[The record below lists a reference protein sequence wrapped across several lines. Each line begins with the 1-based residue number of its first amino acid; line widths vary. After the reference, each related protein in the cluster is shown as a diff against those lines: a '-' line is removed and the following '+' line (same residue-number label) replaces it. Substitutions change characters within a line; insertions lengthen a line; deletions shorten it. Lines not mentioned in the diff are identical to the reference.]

1 MVDTTPRILADLKH
15 AISSTIIVHNTH
27 NFYSQKEKLMARKAQ
42 PSAKAGRVAIQDL
55 MKLVNKKAGRNVA
68 HDLTGDNPTAVKE
81 WIPTGSRWLDSI
93 VCKGQMGGIP
103 VGKVTEIAGLE
114 STGKSY
120 MAAQVAANAQKQGKL
135 VVYFDSESAIDPSF
149 LERTGCDLARLMY
162 VQASSVEFVLETIE
176 ELLGATEDQLVFI
189 WDSLAF
195 TPSVSDVEGDF
206 NPQSSMAVKARI
218 LAKGMSK
225 LVIPIADRQA
235 TLIVLNQLKTN
246 IPQGPNARIVAMTT
260 PYTTPG
266 GKAMHYSY
274 SLRIWLTGRKAKS
287 SFIEDEKGFRIG
299 SEVKCKLE
307 KSRFGTQGRSCA
319 FRILWGTEEIGIR
332 DEESWFDAIKG
343 SECLTSAGAW
353 YTLTMPEGYT
363 KKFQPS
369 KWSQL
374 ITSDVE
380 FKEHVIRLMDE
391 EIVQKFD
398 RREGNADAFYS
409 EPEDLTVPLKD

>member
-1 MVDTTPRILADLKH
+1 
-15 AISSTIIVHNTH
+15 
-27 NFYSQKEKLMARKAQ
+27 MAKAKAQ
-42 PSAKAGRVAIQDL
+42 AKSGRVSMQDL
-55 MKLVNKKAGRNVA
+55 LKIVNKKAGRTVA
-68 HDLTGDNPTAVKE
+68 HDLTGDNPTQVKE

-93 VCKGQMGGIP
+93 ICKGQLAGIP
-103 VGKVTEIAGLE
+103 VGKITEIAGLE
-114 STGKSY
+114 ATGKSY
-120 MAAQVAANAQKQGKL
+120 MAAQIAANAQKQGKL

-149 LERTGCDLARLMY
+149 LERSGCDLERLIY

-176 ELLGATEDQLVFI
+176 EILGAADDQVVFI

-225 LVIPIADRQA
+225 LVIPLADKQA
-235 TLIVLNQLKTN
+235 TFIVLNQLKTN
-246 IPQGPNARIVAMTT
+246 IPQGPTARIIAMTT

-266 GKAMHYSY
+266 GKAMHYAY

-287 SFIEDEKGFRIG
+287 AFIEDEKGFRIG
-299 SEVKCKLE
+299 SEVKVKLE

-332 DEESWFDAIKG
+332 DMESWFDAIKG

-353 YTLTMPEGYT
+353 YTLSMPDGYV

-369 KWSQL
+369 KWTSI
-374 ITSDVE
+374 ITTDEE
-380 FKEHVIRLMDE
+380 FRNNVIKLMDE
-391 EIVQKFD
+391 EIVMKFD
-398 RREGNADAFYS
+398 KRQGDASAFY
-409 EPEDLTVPLKD
+409 EDQEDLTVPITD

>member
-1 MVDTTPRILADLKH
+1 MAKK
-15 AISSTIIVHNTH
+15 A
-27 NFYSQKEKLMARKAQ
+27 KET
-42 PSAKAGRVAIQDL
+42 KAGRVNMQDL

-68 HDLTGDNPTAVKE
+68 HDLTGDNPTSVKE
-81 WIPTGSRWLDSI
+81 WLPTGSRWLDSI
-93 VCKGQMGGIP
+93 ICKGQVAGIP

-120 MAAQVAANAQKQGKL
+120 MAAQIAQ
-135 VVYFDSESAIDPSF
+135 
-149 LERTGCDLARLMY
+149 RLMY
-162 VQASSVEFVLETIE
+162 VQAASVEFVLETIE
-176 ELLGATEDQLVFI
+176 ELLGAAEDQMVFI

-225 LVIPIADRQA
+225 LTIPLADKQA
-235 TLIVLNQLKTN
+235 TFIVLNQLKTN

-260 PYTTPG
+260 PYITPG
-266 GKAMHYSY
+266 GKAKHYAY

-287 SFIEDEKGFRIG
+287 AFIEDDKGFRIG
-299 SEVKCKLE
+299 SEVKVRLE

-343 SECLTSAGAW
+343 SSSLSSAGAW
-353 YTLTMPEGYT
+353 YTLTMSDGYT

-369 KWSQL
+369 KWSEL
-374 ITSDVE
+374 VSSDEE
-380 FKEHVIRLMDE
+380 FKSRVIQLMDE

-398 RREGNADAFYS
+398 KREGEASNFYE
-409 EPEDLTVPLKD
+409 EPEDLTVPVKE